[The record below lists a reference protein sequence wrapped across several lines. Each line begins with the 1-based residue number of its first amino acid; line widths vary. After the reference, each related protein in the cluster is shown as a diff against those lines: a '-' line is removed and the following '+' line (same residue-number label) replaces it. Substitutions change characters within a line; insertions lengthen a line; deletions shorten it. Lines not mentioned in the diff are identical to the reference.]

1 MNCMAWLR
9 FRLLLSRVLLLWS
22 MTWRRRQS
30 RACLAL
36 IPCLPAL
43 MSLRSIEVFR
53 PLSERSIR
61 VGAPTLDLS
70 SPSEWLVH
78 SAPGSIM
85 FCAATKPQVPQVVS
99 PRVSSVSQSTEP
111 HRLHGPETDS
121 VPRARLGRDAGLM
134 STTLRRGRPF
144 SALIF
149 STIGCIVIELAYES
163 SFLQCS
169 TVR

>member
-36 IPCLPAL
+36 MPCLPAL

-78 SAPGSIM
+78 SAPGRSCSAQPRNRRCRRLSLPVCHR
-85 FCAATKPQVPQVVS
+85 FPSPQSRIDCMALKLIQY
-99 PRVSSVSQSTEP
+99 RA
-111 HRLHGPETDS
+111 HG
-121 VPRARLGRDAGLM
+121 LGVTRIDVDNPP
-134 STTLRRGRPF
+134 TRTPF
-144 SALIF
+144 
-149 STIGCIVIELAYES
+149 
-163 SFLQCS
+163 
-169 TVR
+169 RH